1 MKIRHWILCGLV
13 AVGLAGRAEAAVVLL
28 NGSFETTTGANLGS
42 GLFAAANWM
51 NLSSLPIQASS
62 AAAGFEFMSV
72 AGATG
77 ARVLR
82 LASDI
87 PDPANTG
94 FIVQNMGTM
103 VAGQTYTITGDLLGG
118 AGRANPFSVVARL
131 ASDSG
136 LTPSTVYAAQIT
148 AGLASGAVAVGGL
161 ALTYAATAGDEG
173 KDLYIWLRAGP
184 SLQGTSMRGGVD
196 NLVLQVGGT
205 SVPEPGTF
213 GLMAAGLVVLLA
225 GARRR

>member
-1 MKIRHWILCGLV
+1 MSGSTHGVGPKTTLMKIRHWIVCGLV
-13 AVGLAGRAEAAVVLL
+13 AVGLSGRAEAAVVLL
-28 NGSFETTTGANLGS
+28 NGSFETTTGGNLGS

-51 NLSSLPIQASS
+51 NLSPLPIQASS

-82 LASDI
+82 LASD
-87 PDPANTG
+87 
-94 FIVQNMGTM
+94 
-103 VAGQTYTITGDLLGG
+103 
-118 AGRANPFSVVARL
+118 
-131 ASDSG
+131 SG
-136 LTPSTVYAAQIT
+136 VTPSTIYAEQTT
-148 AGLASGAVAVGGL
+148 AGLASGAVAVGRL

-173 KDLYIWLRAGP
+173 KALYIWLRAATR
-184 SLQGTSMRGGVD
+184 LQGSAVHGGAD
-196 NLVLQVGGT
+196 NLALHVAGT

-225 GARRR
+225 GARRL

>member
-1 MKIRHWILCGLV
+1 L
-13 AVGLAGRAEAAVVLL
+13 
-28 NGSFETTTGANLGS
+28 
-42 GLFAAANWM
+42 
-51 NLSSLPIQASS
+51 
-62 AAAGFEFMSV
+62 
-72 AGATG
+72 
-77 ARVLR
+77 
-82 LASDI
+82 
-87 PDPANTG
+87 
-94 FIVQNMGTM
+94 
-103 VAGQTYTITGDLLGG
+103 
-118 AGRANPFSVVARL
+118 VARL

-136 LTPSTVYAAQIT
+136 VTPSTIYAEQTT

-173 KDLYIWLRAGP
+173 KDLYIWLRAAP
-184 SLQGTSMRGGVD
+184 SIQGSAVRGGVD

>member
-1 MKIRHWILCGLV
+1 MKIRHWIVCGLV
-13 AVGLAGRAEAAVVLL
+13 AVGLSGRAEAAVVLL
-28 NGSFETTTGANLGS
+28 NGSFETTTGGNLGS

-51 NLSSLPIQASS
+51 NLSPLPIQASS

-82 LASDI
+82 LASD
-87 PDPANTG
+87 
-94 FIVQNMGTM
+94 
-103 VAGQTYTITGDLLGG
+103 
-118 AGRANPFSVVARL
+118 
-131 ASDSG
+131 SG
-136 LTPSTVYAAQIT
+136 VTPSTIYAEQTT

-173 KDLYIWLRAGP
+173 KDLYIWLRAAP
-184 SLQGTSMRGGVD
+184 SIQGSAVRGGVD

>member
-1 MKIRHWILCGLV
+1 MKIRHWIVCGLV

-28 NGSFETTTGANLGS
+28 NGSFETTTGGDLGS
-42 GLFAAANWM
+42 ALFAAANWT
-51 NLSSLPIQASS
+51 NLSPLPIQASS

-82 LASDI
+82 LASDN

-118 AGRANPFSVVARL
+118 AGRVNPFSLVARL

-136 LTPSTVYAAQIT
+136 VTPSTIYAEQTT

-173 KDLYIWLRAGP
+173 KDLYIWLRAAP
-184 SLQGTSMRGGVD
+184 SIQGSAVRGGVD